1 MLWELFWTFFKLGT
15 FTFGS
20 GYAMIPMIEREVVER
35 KKWFDRED
43 FYNQFTLA
51 QSAPG
56 PFALNTAVFVGYKMK
71 GWWGSLISV
80 IGVSIS
86 PFVIILLIAVYLSE
100 FSTNPIVEAAFK
112 GIRPAIIAMIAV
124 PFINMMKGL
133 RWYFIALAIG
143 VAVVVWLTGISPI
156 WLLLTGAAVGVSVAL
171 SGKKEGELKQ

>member
-1 MLWELFWTFFKLGT
+1 
-15 FTFGS
+15 
-20 GYAMIPMIEREVVER
+20 MIPMIEREVVDR

-71 GWWGSLISV
+71 GWWGSLVAV

-86 PFVIILLIAVYLSE
+86 PFVIILLIAIYLSG

-112 GIRPAIIAMIAV
+112 GIRPAVIAMIAV
-124 PFINMMKGL
+124 PFITMMKGFKWYSL
-133 RWYFIALAIG
+133 RW
-143 VAVVVWLTGISPI
+143 
-156 WLLLTGAAVGVSVAL
+156 
-171 SGKKEGELKQ
+171 Q

>member
-20 GYAMIPMIEREVVER
+20 GYAMIPMIEREVVDR

-71 GWWGSLISV
+71 GWWGSLV
-80 IGVSIS
+80 AVLGVSIS
-86 PFVIILLIAVYLSE
+86 PFVIILLIAIYLSG

-112 GIRPAIIAMIAV
+112 GIRPAVIAMIAV
-124 PFINMMKGL
+124 PFITMMKGFK
-133 RWYFIALAIG
+133 WYFIALALS

-156 WLLLTGAAVGVSVAL
+156 WFLLAGAAVGVSAAI
-171 SGKKEGELKQ
+171 SGKKRGEVKQ